1 MFSHLNAIPVRDPSV
16 AVLQRDP
23 LIPKLQCALNEK
35 REEKRGKWYRLVKLD
50 LWASISCT
58 EYTVTRLLLCF
69 FLTRSS

>member
-35 REEKRGKWYRLVKLD
+35 GKREEGNG
-50 LWASISCT
+50 IG
-58 EYTVTRLLLCF
+58 
-69 FLTRSS
+69 